1 MFNSVAEAEPES
13 QPQPHPFGNELA
25 QVSELA
31 EEFAA
36 HMDIIDEEE
45 QEVVSKGLLKFSA
58 QDYMDEIQDLFIS
71 AFGELK
77 PAMATIWI

>member
-1 MFNSVAEAEPES
+1 MFNPVAEAEPES
-13 QPQPHPFGNELA
+13 QPHPFGNELA

-31 EEFAA
+31 EEFAV
-36 HMDIIDEEE
+36 HMDVIDEEE